1 MTISRRMARFFTGP
15 ILALAMVLGGTAL
28 VTTSTTVLAFTDV
41 YDFESAKQEKDFQD
55 LTATL
60 RCPKCQN
67 NNIADSNAALALDMR
82 QKTYE
87 LLQEGKSKQDVVDYM
102 IARYGNF
109 VTYNPPVMAS
119 TLILWLGPLFFII
132 VGFTI
137 LVMRSRKSTEKV
149 TDTDLQD
156 DEEDRLKA
164 LMTELGTEIGTDADD
179 VSKQTNQDGKVK

>member
-1 MTISRRMARFFTGP
+1 
-15 ILALAMVLGGTAL
+15 MVLGGTAL
-28 VTTSTTVLAFTDV
+28 LTTPTTVLAFTDV
-41 YDFESAKQEKDFQD
+41 YDFESAQQEKDFQD

-119 TLILWLGPLFFII
+119 TLILWLGPLLFIVI
-132 VGFTI
+132 GFSI

-149 TDTDLQD
+149 TDAELEA
-156 DEEDRLKA
+156 DEQDRLKA
-164 LMTELGTEIGTDADD
+164 LMTELATDADD

>member
-1 MTISRRMARFFTGP
+1 MMISRRMTRLFTGP
-15 ILALAMVLGGTAL
+15 LFAMAMVLTGAAL
-28 VTTSTTVLAFTDV
+28 VTAPAPALASIDV
-41 YDFESAKQEKDFQD
+41 YEFDSPQQEKDFQE
-55 LTATL
+55 LAATL

-67 NNIADSNAALALDMR
+67 NNIADSNAALAQDMR

-119 TLILWLGPLFFII
+119 TLILWLGPLFFIV

-149 TDTDLQD
+149 TNSELDTQEQARLQ
-156 DEEDRLKA
+156 A
-164 LMTELGTEIGTDADD
+164 LMAEMGTEADEA
-179 VSKQTNQDGKVK
+179 SSQTNQDGKVK